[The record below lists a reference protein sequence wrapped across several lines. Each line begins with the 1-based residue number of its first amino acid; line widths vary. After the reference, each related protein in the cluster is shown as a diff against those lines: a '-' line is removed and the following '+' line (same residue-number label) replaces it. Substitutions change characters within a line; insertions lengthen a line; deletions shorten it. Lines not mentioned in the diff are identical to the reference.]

1 MGSVG
6 PTHTIRIGLQERAG
20 EVSAL
25 MGMTAESLV
34 SLSLDQA
41 MRAVSES
48 TDRRSDIENKQLRIA
63 KLLGEVECD
72 GLLATDMDNFSWLT
86 SGATYRGI
94 LDPSSMP
101 FVYLSHDQRWLIA
114 SNVDSQRLFD
124 EEVDG
129 LGFQLKEWPWHLG
142 RDQLVSDL
150 TFGRKVACDRPAGQF
165 KYVRDRLLPMRW
177 VLSAYEQ
184 ACLQVIGP
192 LVSHA
197 LEATCRTM
205 TPGMTEREIAGQLS
219 HRLLHRGVQPLDI
232 EVAADGRSR
241 RYRQCGFT
249 SKAIRQQAV
258 MTIVAR
264 KYGLCATASRSV
276 VFGQPDPEFRR
287 EFDAAA
293 RVMATYVASSWPDA
307 LPQQIL
313 GAARH
318 VYQLA
323 GFENEWRFCPQG
335 RVTGRAPVELTLTP
349 KTTELLRAN
358 SAVTWHASAGAAR
371 LDDTYL
377 VTDAGPKS
385 MTPTEMWPLRG
396 IRVKGAEFALPD
408 MLQR

>member
-1 MGSVG
+1 MGV
-6 PTHTIRIGLQERAG
+6 
-20 EVSAL
+20 
-25 MGMTAESLV
+25 TAETLV

-41 MRAVSES
+41 IRAISES
-48 TDRRSDIENKQLRIA
+48 TDRRTDIENKQVRIA
-63 KLLGEVECD
+63 QLLKDVECD
-72 GLLATDMDNFSWLT
+72 GLLAADSENFSWLT
-86 SGATYRGI
+86 SGANYRGI

-101 FVYLSHDQRWLIA
+101 LVYLSPDQRWLIS

-124 EEVDG
+124 EEMDG

-142 RDQLVSDL
+142 RDQLVADL
-150 TFGRKVACDRPAGQF
+150 TVGRKVACDRAVGHF
-165 KYVRDRLLPMRW
+165 KNVRDRLLPLRW

-184 ACLQVIGP
+184 ACLHVVGP

-219 HRLLHRGVQPLDI
+219 HRLLHRGVQPLSI

-249 SKAIRQQAV
+249 SKAISQQAI

-264 KYGLCATASRSV
+264 KYGLCAGASRSV
-276 VFGQPDPEFRR
+276 VFGPPDPEFRR

-293 RVMATYVASSWPDA
+293 KVMATYIASSWPDA
-307 LPQQIL
+307 LPQGIL
-313 GAARH
+313 GTGRH

-323 GFENEWRFCPQG
+323 GFPDEWRYCPQG
-335 RVTGRAPVELTLTP
+335 RVTGRAAAELTLTP
-349 KTTELLRAN
+349 KTRELLRAN
-358 SAVTWHASAGAAR
+358 SAVTWHASAGGAR

-377 VTDAGPKS
+377 VTDQGPKPL
-385 MTPTEMWPLRG
+385 TPTEMWPLRG

-408 MLQR
+408 ILQR

>member
-1 MGSVG
+1 
-6 PTHTIRIGLQERAG
+6 
-20 EVSAL
+20 
-25 MGMTAESLV
+25 
-34 SLSLDQA
+34 
-41 MRAVSES
+41 
-48 TDRRSDIENKQLRIA
+48 
-63 KLLGEVECD
+63 
-72 GLLATDMDNFSWLT
+72 
-86 SGATYRGI
+86 
-94 LDPSSMP
+94 MP
-101 FVYLSHDQRWLIA
+101 LVYLSPDQRWLIS

-124 EEVDG
+124 EEMDG

-142 RDQLVSDL
+142 RDQLVADL
-150 TFGRKVACDRPAGQF
+150 TVGRKVACDRAVGHF
-165 KYVRDRLLPMRW
+165 KNVRDRLLPLRW

-184 ACLQVIGP
+184 ACLHVVGP

-219 HRLLHRGVQPLDI
+219 HRLLHRGVQPLAI

-264 KYGLCATASRSV
+264 KYGLCAGASRSV
-276 VFGQPDPEFRR
+276 VFGPPDPEFRR

-293 RVMATYVASSWPDA
+293 KVMATYIASSWPDA
-307 LPQQIL
+307 LPQEIL
-313 GAARH
+313 GTGRH

-323 GFENEWRFCPQG
+323 GFPEEWRYCPQG
-335 RVTGRAPVELTLTP
+335 RVTGRAASELTLTP

-358 SAVTWHASAGAAR
+358 SAVTWHASAGGAR

-377 VTDAGPKS
+377 VTDQGPKPL
-385 MTPTEMWPLRG
+385 TPTEMWPLRG
-396 IRVKGAEFALPD
+396 IRVKGAEFTLPD
-408 MLQR
+408 ILQR